1 MEVEADARIKITKKS
16 SETYNLTF
24 NVVKY
29 EDAGEWSF
37 KAENEVGE
45 VWTKTT
51 VIVEGISHK
60 LIQNVDP
67 NLIMNS

>member
-1 MEVEADARIKITKKS
+1 LSFQRYHNGKEVNADARIKITKKS
-16 SETYNLTF
+16 SETYNLSF
-24 NVVKY
+24 NVIKY

-51 VIVEGISHK
+51 VIVEG
-60 LIQNVDP
+60 
-67 NLIMNS
+67 